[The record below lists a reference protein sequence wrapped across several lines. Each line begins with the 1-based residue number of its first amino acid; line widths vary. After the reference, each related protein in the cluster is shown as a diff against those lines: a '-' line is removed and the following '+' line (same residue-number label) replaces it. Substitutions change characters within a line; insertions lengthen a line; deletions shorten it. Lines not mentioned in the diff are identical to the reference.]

1 MTNSAYARLSAALV
15 AVWFVVSF
23 ILSVLHVFKNASDN
37 IGIAVAIGATAP
49 IVLFALWFAAS
60 SQFRRFT
67 QSLDPRALTYLQSW
81 RIAGF
86 MFIALQIYG
95 ILPALF
101 ASPAGYGDMLIGVTA
116 PLVALK
122 LANPDRRRVFI
133 LWQLLGIADLV
144 TAVGLGVTASFI
156 HPQGPPMLAMTVLPL
171 SLIPTF
177 LVPLFLIFHVICIA
191 NAQRLS
197 EREFLRAGASDPVRL
212 PA

>member
-1 MTNSAYARLSAALV
+1 MTNSAYAKLTGTLIGIWFLLSFALSALR
-15 AVWFVVSF
+15 
-23 ILSVLHVFKNASDN
+23 VFRNTADT
-37 IGIAVAIGATAP
+37 IGIAVAIGASAP

-60 SQFRRFT
+60 SRFRQFL

-86 MFIALQIYG
+86 MFIALQTYG

-101 ASPAGYGDMLIGVTA
+101 ASPAGYGDMFIGVTA

-122 LANPDRRRVFI
+122 LASPNHKGTFI
-133 LWQLLGIADLV
+133 LWQWLGIADLV
-144 TAVGLGVTASFI
+144 TAVGLGVTDRFI

-177 LVPLFLIFHVICIA
+177 LVPLFLIFHIICVA
-191 NAQRLS
+191 NSSRLH
-197 EREFLRAGASDPVRL
+197 EPEFLRVRTSGSAQL